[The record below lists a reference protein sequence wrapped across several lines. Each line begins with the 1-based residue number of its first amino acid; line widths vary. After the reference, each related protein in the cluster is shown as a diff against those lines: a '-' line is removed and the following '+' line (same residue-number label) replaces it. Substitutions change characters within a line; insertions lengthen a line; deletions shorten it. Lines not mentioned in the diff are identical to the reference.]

1 VRGVERAL
9 LTFCGAVL
17 DFTWLYAWAAFSII
31 SLGSN
36 APALLDAAAIFAAAA
51 VLTRLTA
58 GRGLRI
64 ITVGFLQGTGIA
76 LTVLWTVRTM
86 GGATSPFFDSRWI
99 KGFFGASHSAIEWLG
114 LGVALFWSMALWLGG
129 AFFAVRPR
137 THEKICSRF
146 DLGLAAFFALVLIK
160 LALAAKGNIL
170 TGDTTTGPLALV
182 FFFFGL
188 VAIGMTRTGGRG
200 APGLVRGRRKFG
212 VVLGFICTVFLS
224 AMGLMVFFQQ
234 PLARAA
240 GTGYGLLKDGT
251 ATVGG
256 IFLWFIRLLYMP
268 RQGKLREAPS
278 GSGPGTPDHFFT
290 SDGAPWMEMV
300 GRILAWLFG
309 TALGIVILVASAAAV
324 FYVVRWLLSRTE
336 RRTGTGRRDSVS
348 RAFLRFRN
356 VLTLLAG
363 WVLRVFRG
371 HRTAADVYGALA
383 RWSRRSGIRRGGSE
397 TAREFSSRLSR
408 LFPSLRDEIR
418 SITEAFNREL
428 YGEMATTGEE
438 MALLRASR
446 RRLAHPSFW
455 PARLKTL
462 VTGQITPRS

>member
-1 VRGVERAL
+1 MRGIERAL
-9 LTFCGAVL
+9 LALCGAVL
-17 DFTWLYAWAAFSII
+17 DFAWLYAWAAFSMI
-31 SLGSN
+31 SLGSKAA
-36 APALLDAAAIFAAAA
+36 APSDAAAIFAAAA
-51 VLTRLTA
+51 ILARLCA

-64 ITVGFLQGTGIA
+64 ITVGLLQGAGIV
-76 LTVLWTVRTM
+76 LTALWTIRTM
-86 GGATSPFFDSRWI
+86 THATTPLFDSRWI
-99 KGFFGASHSAIEWLG
+99 TGFFGASHSAIEWLG
-114 LGVALFWSMALWLGG
+114 LGIALFWSAALWLGG

-146 DLGLAAFFALVLIK
+146 DLGLAAFFVLVLIK

-170 TGDTTTGPLALV
+170 TGDTMTGPLAFV

-212 VVLGFICTVFLS
+212 VILGFICAVFLS
-224 AMGLMVFFQQ
+224 AMGLVVFFQQ
-234 PLARAA
+234 PLALAA

-278 GSGPGTPDHFFT
+278 GSGPGTPDHFFA

-309 TALGIVILVASAAAV
+309 TALGIVILVAAAAAV

-336 RRTGTGRRDSVS
+336 RRTGVDRRDLVP
-348 RAFLRFRN
+348 RAVLRLRHFF
-356 VLTLLAG
+356 TLLSG
-363 WVLRVFRG
+363 WVRSVFRG
-371 HRTAADVYGALA
+371 HRTAADVYGALTG
-383 RWSRRSGIRRGGSE
+383 WSRRSGIRRGGSE
-397 TAREFSSRLSR
+397 TAREFSSRLSGI
-408 LFPSLRDEIR
+408 FPSLRDEIG

-428 YGEMATTGEE
+428 YGEMTITGEE
-438 MALLRASR
+438 MVLLRANR
-446 RRLAHPSFW
+446 RRLASPSFW
-455 PARLKTL
+455 PARLRTL